1 MTYFSDFESTEYYY
15 NDEQLRK
22 SILQQADDMYLE
34 PSLETVPDDLFD
46 ELDLPYYIEAHNNAW
61 LTAESIA

>member
-1 MTYFSDFESTEYYY
+1 MTYFSDFDSTEYYY

-22 SILQQADDMYLE
+22 SILNQANDMYLE

-46 ELDLPYYIEAHNNAW
+46 QLDLPYYIEVYNNSW
-61 LTAESIA
+61 LTAEPIS

>member
-34 PSLETVPDDLFD
+34 PSYETVPEELFDDL
-46 ELDLPYYIEAHNNAW
+46 ELPYYMEIHHNPW
-61 LTAESIA
+61 MTEESI